1 MSNKSNPLSGY
12 FRAPKM
18 YVPIPSGGKFYTDDV
33 VEMPETKELP
43 IFAMTGK
50 DEMMMKNP
58 DALLNGEAVSEVV
71 RSCCPNVKN
80 PRQMLSSDIDVLLVA
95 IQGATVGD
103 LVEVSAKCPKCNENQ
118 KGDASISAAIETM
131 AVLKDVYEVE
141 HKVKGLPTL
150 KIEIRPF
157 TYESS
162 IQAGVVNFQS
172 TRSLQALAEI
182 KNEMERLHAFNENF
196 KQISALNF
204 SLIADSIASISYA
217 VGDDIHE
224 VTNRKDIIEFL
235 DNSDSSVGKA
245 IEAKIKE
252 INAIG
257 INHEMQMQCEKCL
270 DDNGEPFVFTGR
282 VNFDPV
288 NFFTAS

>member
-1 MSNKSNPLSGY
+1 MSNKTNPLSGY

-50 DEMMMKNP
+50 DEMIMKNP
-58 DALLNGEAVSEVV
+58 DALLNGEAVSEVIK
-71 RSCCPNVKN
+71 SCCPNVKN
-80 PRQMLSSDIDVLLVA
+80 PRQMLSSDVDVLLVA
-95 IQGATVGD
+95 VQGATVGD
-103 LVEVSAKCPKCNENQ
+103 LVEVSAKCPKCKEDQ
-118 KGDASISAAIETM
+118 KGDASIESAIESM
-131 AVLKDVYEVE
+131 AVLDDIYLVE
-141 HKVKGLPTL
+141 HEAEGLPTL

-182 KNEMERLHAFNENF
+182 KDEMARLRAFNENF
-196 KQISALNF
+196 KKIAALNF
-204 SLIADSIASISYA
+204 SLIADSIASITYN
-217 VGDDIHE
+217 VNDEDHT
-224 VTNRKDIIEFL
+224 VTDRKNIIEFL
-235 DNSDSSVGKA
+235 DNSDSSIGKA
-245 IEAKIKE
+245 IEEKIKE

-257 INHEMQMQCEKCL
+257 INHEMQMQCETCL
-270 DDNGEPFVFTGR
+270 DDNSDPFVFTGQ
-282 VNFDPV
+282 VSFDPV

>member
-18 YVPIPSGGKFYTDDV
+18 YVPIPSGGKFYTDKV
-33 VEMPETKELP
+33 VEMPESGELP

-50 DEMMMKNP
+50 DEMIMKNP
-58 DALLNGEAVSEVV
+58 DALLNGEAVAEVV
-71 RSCCPNVKN
+71 KSCCPNVKN
-80 PRQMLSSDIDVLLVA
+80 PRQMLSSDVDVLLVA

-103 LVEVSAKCPKCNENQ
+103 LVEVTAKCPKCNEEQ
-118 KGDASISAAIETM
+118 KGDASIDVAIESM
-131 AVLKDVYEVE
+131 AVLDDVYIVE
-141 HKVKGLPTL
+141 HEAKDLPTL

-172 TRSLQALAEI
+172 TRSLQALADI
-182 KNEMERLHAFNENF
+182 PDEMERLHAFNENF
-196 KQISALNF
+196 KQIAALNF
-204 SLIADSIASISYA
+204 SLIADSIASISYNVNDEDHA
-217 VGDDIHE
+217 VTDRD
-224 VTNRKDIIEFL
+224 DIIEFL
-235 DNSDSSVGKA
+235 DNSDSTVGKA

-257 INHEMQMQCEKCL
+257 INHEMQMQCETCL
-270 DDNGEPFVFTGR
+270 DDDNDPFVFTGQ